1 MKESSAN
8 LAEIAQGA
16 IAGIGTDII
25 YVHRIERSLARFG
38 ERFLKRI
45 LGPQEIEKYHRR
57 AARDPQRGIRFLATR
72 FAAKEAFSKAIGL
85 GMRMPMYW
93 SAMQTLN
100 EVSGKPMVVLAEPLK
115 SWYEQRYGVAHVSL
129 TDESDLVMA
138 FVMVE
143 RRTER
148 PEP

>member
-1 MKESSAN
+1 MNSSHAN
-8 LAEIAQGA
+8 LTPNLTPSVQGA

-38 ERFLKRI
+38 ERFVKRI

-57 AARDPQRGIRFLATR
+57 AARDPQRGVRFLATR

-100 EVSGKPMVVLAEPLK
+100 EITGKPIVVLAEPLK
-115 SWYEQRYGVAHVSL
+115 TWYEQRYGVAHVSL

-143 RRTER
+143 QRR
-148 PEP
+148 

>member
-1 MKESSAN
+1 MNSSHAN
-8 LAEIAQGA
+8 LTPNVQGA

-25 YVHRIERSLARFG
+25 YVHRIELSLARFG
-38 ERFLKRI
+38 ERFVKRI

-57 AARDPQRGIRFLATR
+57 AARDPRRGVRFLATR

-100 EVSGKPMVVLAEPLK
+100 EISGKPIVVLAEPLK
-115 SWYEQRYGVAHVSL
+115 TWYEQRYGVAHVSL

-143 RRTER
+143 QRRST
-148 PEP
+148 